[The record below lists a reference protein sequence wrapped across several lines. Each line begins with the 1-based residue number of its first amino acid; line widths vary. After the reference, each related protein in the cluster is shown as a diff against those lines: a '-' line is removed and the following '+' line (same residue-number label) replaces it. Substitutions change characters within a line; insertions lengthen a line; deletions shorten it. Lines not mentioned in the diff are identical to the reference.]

1 MTETRRETIPEHDFV
16 AHEHADMRRGIE
28 RIHEAATL
36 RGTSGDLSFA
46 ALEVLHW
53 VETVLEP
60 HAQWEDRWLYPEVDE
75 RAGTQWAT
83 KLMTFEH
90 QQIRD
95 AAQALAAARIRLR
108 ETGSTPAVLDVR
120 GRLFALEAIL
130 RAHLAREERFLLPVL
145 DAEPSIELESGSTR

>member
-90 QQIRD
+90 QQI
-95 AAQALAAARIRLR
+95 
-108 ETGSTPAVLDVR
+108 P
-120 GRLFALEAIL
+120 
-130 RAHLAREERFLLPVL
+130 
-145 DAEPSIELESGSTR
+145 